1 MGNATVWNCGF
12 AKSVPKVQRKR
23 FPQFSNGA
31 SQSSRILA
39 SPIAT
44 PAVLL
49 RGGVG
54 WRCLCHRQ
62 SCGICECCHT
72 HRLRGRGVVV
82 VLSRW
87 PGARELRE
95 LITQQ
100 RFGVGEQFQYSV
112 PRALF
117 PSLRTWHDSE
127 GSQVPSCRAA
137 GPSCL
142 RGLLATMMCQSRQ
155 GLHLASISPR
165 ASGGR

>member
-62 SCGICECCHT
+62 SCGLCECCHT

-100 RFGVGEQFQYSV
+100 RFGGGGAVSV
-112 PRALF
+112 QCAQGTV
-117 PSLRTWHDSE
+117 SQSE
-127 GSQVPSCRAA
+127 NMA
-137 GPSCL
+137 
-142 RGLLATMMCQSRQ
+142 
-155 GLHLASISPR
+155 
-165 ASGGR
+165 